1 MIVNKKLKL
10 IKIIKKKLKQ
20 EIKNNSIKRKKNQPY
35 VSVKVNIDRNK
46 LIKKIKLLKKLN

>member
-46 LIKKIKLLKKLN
+46 LVRKMKLLKKIN